1 MSCYTHVSYSI
12 HALFKPCVDGDSD
25 GWHRVPIEW
34 VAYQLNLMLGMD
46 YVPPVAYL
54 HNVDIPGHGRFASG
68 AMLCT
73 WCGGSMFVCMYC

>member
-1 MSCYTHVSYSI
+1 M
-12 HALFKPCVDGDSD
+12 
-25 GWHRVPIEW
+25 EW

-54 HNVDIPGHGRFASG
+54 HNVDIPGHGRFDSG

-73 WCGGSMFVCMYC
+73 WSGCLLIYG

>member
-1 MSCYTHVSYSI
+1 M
-12 HALFKPCVDGDSD
+12 
-25 GWHRVPIEW
+25 EW

-54 HNVDIPGHGRFASG
+54 HNVDIPGHGRFDSG

-73 WCGGSMFVCMYC
+73 WSGCLLIYGQPQTNRLV